1 MCKRIVQKSRN
12 KNLNFDD
19 YFYPMTNIEAVIKK
33 HLHSFLKSIK
43 TEYHGTKSSA
53 KVIEKYIKGE
63 SITPEDDLLLRRQIA
78 DYFKYIGIV
87 VPFIIIPGSMIIL
100 PLLVREAKK
109 RNIDLLP
116 SSFSD
121 KKEEE
126 NKDAEKRD

>member
-1 MCKRIVQKSRN
+1 MK
-12 KNLNFDD
+12 
-19 YFYPMTNIEAVIKK
+19 IEAIIRK
-33 HLHSFLKSIK
+33 HLHNFLQSLK
-43 TEYHGTKSSA
+43 TEYRGNKSAA

-63 SITPEDDLLLRRQIA
+63 KITPEDDILLRRQVF

-100 PLLVREAKK
+100 PILVREAKK

-121 KKEEE
+121 KKAEGE
-126 NKDAEKRD
+126 NEDKKS

>member
-1 MCKRIVQKSRN
+1 M
-12 KNLNFDD
+12 
-19 YFYPMTNIEAVIKK
+19 
-33 HLHSFLKSIK
+33 K

-53 KVIEKYIKGE
+53 KVIEKYLKGE
-63 SITPEDDLLLRRQIA
+63 KITPEDDLLLRRQIA

-87 VPFIIIPGSMIIL
+87 VPFILIPGSMIIL

-121 KKEEE
+121 KNEEE
-126 NKDAEKRD
+126 NKDVKKKD

>member
-87 VPFIIIPGSMIIL
+87 VPFILIPGSMIIL

-126 NKDAEKRD
+126 NKNVEKKD